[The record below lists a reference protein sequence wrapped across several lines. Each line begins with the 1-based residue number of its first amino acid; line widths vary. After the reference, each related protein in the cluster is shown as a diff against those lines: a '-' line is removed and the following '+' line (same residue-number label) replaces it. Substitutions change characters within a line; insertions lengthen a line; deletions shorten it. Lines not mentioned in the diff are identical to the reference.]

1 MNRTLLIAPLLVF
14 GLSGILLLWWFLASG
29 SGPFHDS
36 LLPELIGFCLEGFF
50 LVGLFT
56 FIQQLREHDRRR
68 ELWLSLRGSLRVFLS
83 HLDIAFLQEDAE
95 PMSSSEL
102 EDDPVVVSTLLTKLK
117 SQNMSLESMSAFK
130 TLARRDLALTHD
142 LIPVAA
148 QLSAGHMRWWLAI
161 MESMQQLSEANTRA
175 DLEYALEMFLIHLQ
189 EFDQLKL

>member
-1 MNRTLLIAPLLVF
+1 MNRMLLIAPLLIF
-14 GLSGILLLWWFLASG
+14 GLSGVLLLWWFLGSG

-56 FIQQLREHDRRR
+56 YIQQLREHDRRR

-83 HLDIAFLQEDAE
+83 HLDIAFLEEDAE
-95 PMSSSEL
+95 PMSSAEL
-102 EDDPVVVSTLLTKLK
+102 EDDPNVVKTLLSKLK
-117 SQNMSLESMSAFK
+117 AQNMNLDSMSALK
-130 TLARRDLALTHD
+130 ILAQRDLALTHD

-161 MESMQQLSEANTRA
+161 MDSMRQLSEATNRA
-175 DLEYALEMFLIHLQ
+175 IWSMHWRCF
-189 EFDQLKL
+189 

>member
-1 MNRTLLIAPLLVF
+1 MNRVMLFAPLLVF
-14 GLSGILLLWWFLASG
+14 GLSGMLLLWWFLGNG

-56 FIQQLREHDRRR
+56 YVQQLREHDRRR

-83 HLDIAFLQEDAE
+83 HLDIAFLEEDAE

-102 EDDPVVVSTLLTKLK
+102 EDDPIVVKTLLAKLK
-117 SQNMSLESMSAFK
+117 TQHMSRDSMSNFK
-130 TLARRDLALTHD
+130 SLAHRDLALTHD

-161 MESMQQLSEANTRA
+161 MDSMRQLSEATNRA
-175 DLEYALEMFLIHLQ
+175 DLEYALEMFLVHLQ

>member
-14 GLSGILLLWWFLASG
+14 GLSGILLLWWFLGSG

-56 FIQQLREHDRRR
+56 FVQQLRENDRRR

-161 MESMQQLSEANTRA
+161 MDSMQQLSEANTRA

>member
-14 GLSGILLLWWFLASG
+14 GLSGILLLWWFLGAG

-56 FIQQLREHDRRR
+56 FVQQLREHERRR

-83 HLDIAFLQEDAE
+83 HLDIAFLEEDAE

-102 EDDPVVVSTLLTKLK
+102 EDDPAVVKILLKKLK
-117 SQNMSLESMSAFK
+117 AQNMSLDSMSAFK

-161 MESMQQLSEANTRA
+161 MDSMRQLSEATSRA

>member
-14 GLSGILLLWWFLASG
+14 GLSGILLLWWFLGSG

-56 FIQQLREHDRRR
+56 FVQQLREHERRR

-83 HLDIAFLQEDAE
+83 HLDIAFLEEDAE
-95 PMSSSEL
+95 PMSSSGL
-102 EDDPVVVSTLLTKLK
+102 EDDPVVVKTLLTKLK
-117 SQNMSLESMSAFK
+117 SQSMSLESMSAFK
-130 TLARRDLALTHD
+130 TLALRDLALTHD

-161 MESMQQLSEANTRA
+161 MDSMRQLSEANTRA

>member
-14 GLSGILLLWWFLASG
+14 GLSGILLLWWFLGSG

-56 FIQQLREHDRRR
+56 FVQQLRENDRRR

-83 HLDIAFLQEDAE
+83 HLDIAFLEEDAE

-117 SQNMSLESMSAFK
+117 SRNMSLESMSAFK

-161 MESMQQLSEANTRA
+161 MDSMRQLSEANTRA

>member
-1 MNRTLLIAPLLVF
+1 
-14 GLSGILLLWWFLASG
+14 
-29 SGPFHDS
+29 
-36 LLPELIGFCLEGFF
+36 
-50 LVGLFT
+50 
-56 FIQQLREHDRRR
+56 
-68 ELWLSLRGSLRVFLS
+68 LSLRGSLRVFLS
-83 HLDIAFLQEDAE
+83 HLDIAFLEEDAE

-102 EDDPVVVSTLLTKLK
+102 EDDPAVVKTLLSKLK
-117 SQNMSLESMSAFK
+117 TQDMSLESMSAFK

-161 MESMQQLSEANTRA
+161 MDSMRLLSEANTRA

>member
-1 MNRTLLIAPLLVF
+1 VNRTLLIAPLLVF
-14 GLSGILLLWWFLASG
+14 GLSGILLLWWFLGSG

-56 FIQQLREHDRRR
+56 FVQQLRENDRRR

-83 HLDIAFLQEDAE
+83 HLDIAFLEEDAE

-161 MESMQQLSEANTRA
+161 MDSMQQLSEANTRA

>member
-1 MNRTLLIAPLLVF
+1 VNRTLLIAPLLVF
-14 GLSGILLLWWFLASG
+14 GLSGILLLWWFLGSG

-56 FIQQLREHDRRR
+56 FVQQLRENDRRR

-161 MESMQQLSEANTRA
+161 MDSMQQLSEANTRA

>member
-1 MNRTLLIAPLLVF
+1 VNRTLLIAPLLVF
-14 GLSGILLLWWFLASG
+14 GLSGILLLWWFLDSG

-56 FIQQLREHDRRR
+56 FVQQLREHERRR

-83 HLDIAFLQEDAE
+83 HLDIAFLEEDAE

-102 EDDPVVVSTLLTKLK
+102 EDDPVVVKTLLSKLK
-117 SQNMSLESMSAFK
+117 TQDMSLESMSAFK

-161 MESMQQLSEANTRA
+161 MDSMRQLSEANTRA

>member
-14 GLSGILLLWWFLASG
+14 GLSGILLLWWFLDSG

-56 FIQQLREHDRRR
+56 FVQQLREHERRR

-83 HLDIAFLQEDAE
+83 HLDIAFLEEDAE

-102 EDDPVVVSTLLTKLK
+102 EDDPVVVKTLLSKLK
-117 SQNMSLESMSAFK
+117 TQNMSLESMSAFK

-161 MESMQQLSEANTRA
+161 MDSMRQLSEANTRA

>member
-14 GLSGILLLWWFLASG
+14 GLSGILLLWWFLDSG
-29 SGPFHDS
+29 SGSFHDS

-56 FIQQLREHDRRR
+56 FVQQLREHERRR

-83 HLDIAFLQEDAE
+83 HLDIAFLEEDAE

-102 EDDPVVVSTLLTKLK
+102 EDDPVVVKTLLSKLK
-117 SQNMSLESMSAFK
+117 TQNMSLESMSAFK

-161 MESMQQLSEANTRA
+161 MDSMRQLSEANTRT

>member
-1 MNRTLLIAPLLVF
+1 MNRMLLIAPLLVF
-14 GLSGILLLWWFLASG
+14 GLSGALLLWWFLGAG
-29 SGPFHDS
+29 SSPTHDS
-36 LLPELIGFCLEGFF
+36 LVPELIGFCLEGFF

-56 FIQQLREHDRRR
+56 YFQQKREQERRR

-83 HLDIAFLQEDAE
+83 HLDIAFLEEDAE
-95 PMSSSEL
+95 PMSSAEL
-102 EDDPVVVSTLLTKLK
+102 EDDPKVVQTLLTKLK
-117 SQNMSLESMSAFK
+117 AQNISLDSMSAFK

-161 MESMQQLSEANTRA
+161 MDSMRQLSEATNRA

-189 EFDQLKL
+189 EFDQLEL

>member
-1 MNRTLLIAPLLVF
+1 VNRTLLIAPLLIF
-14 GLSGILLLWWFLASG
+14 GLSGILLLWWFLDSG

-56 FIQQLREHDRRR
+56 YVQQLREHERRR

-83 HLDIAFLQEDAE
+83 HLDIAFLEEDAE

-102 EDDPVVVSTLLTKLK
+102 EDDPVVVKTLLSKLK
-117 SQNMSLESMSAFK
+117 TQDMSLESMSAFK

-161 MESMQQLSEANTRA
+161 MDSMRQLSEANTRA

>member
-1 MNRTLLIAPLLVF
+1 MNRTLLIAPLLIF
-14 GLSGILLLWWFLASG
+14 GLSGVLLLWWFLDNG

-56 FIQQLREHDRRR
+56 YFQQLREQERRR

-83 HLDIAFLQEDAE
+83 HLDIAFLEEDAE
-95 PMSSSEL
+95 PMSSAEL
-102 EDDPVVVSTLLTKLK
+102 EDDPVVVKTLLRKLK
-117 SQNMSLESMSAFK
+117 TQNMSLDSMSAFK
-130 TLARRDLALTHD
+130 TLAQRDLALTHD

-161 MESMQQLSEANTRA
+161 MDSMRQLSEATTRS